1 MLPVGIRVSLT
12 FVASFRYIAIVVVGT
27 GIDVSQLSRLV
38 SCRIIAKHEPIP
50 NCMNIRTPCS
60 SIAWLAS
67 QTLARNSSISPMITN
82 TFFRWVPHRV
92 WGSRTAE
99 NYTTRFI
106 HLSGANWL
114 FFRKWVCTYIKLSHL
129 RTWLPCRLLSNY
141 ALLQCG
147 NIFSNAIDFFKSQTN
162 FGWCKMDEWTDSA
175 LPRHVHTHSFSPLVL
190 CTAAQELMD
199 FRTVFRWSI
208 MHNTGEWI
216 GMLAE

>member
-50 NCMNIRTPCS
+50 NCMNIRTQCS

-67 QTLARNSSISPMITN
+67 QTRNSSISPMITN

-114 FFRKWVCTYIKLSHL
+114 FFSKMSLYVYKAFSFTHMA
-129 RTWLPCRLLSNY
+129 TLPI
-141 ALLQCG
+141 AQ
-147 NIFSNAIDFFKSQTN
+147 Q
-162 FGWCKMDEWTDSA
+162 
-175 LPRHVHTHSFSPLVL
+175 L
-190 CTAAQELMD
+190 CIIAM
-199 FRTVFRWSI
+199 W
-208 MHNTGEWI
+208 
-216 GMLAE
+216 